1 MRAGPGI
8 NTPTRGILP
17 ARPAAFDER
26 LVLWRDFG
34 EHYARFDIVSKPS
47 CVEAVLQ

>member
-1 MRAGPGI
+1 MI
-8 NTPTRGILP
+8 NGRQKEHI
-17 ARPAAFDER
+17 AAFDER